1 MTKENKNKE
10 FLRNKETINIKEFML
25 QKSGEQDK
33 LITDTL
39 DKIYEG
45 NVEVTKKHLEKVLN
59 GLIRIE
65 KAEE

>member
-1 MTKENKNKE
+1 
-10 FLRNKETINIKEFML
+10 ML
-25 QKSGEQDK
+25 QKSVEQDK